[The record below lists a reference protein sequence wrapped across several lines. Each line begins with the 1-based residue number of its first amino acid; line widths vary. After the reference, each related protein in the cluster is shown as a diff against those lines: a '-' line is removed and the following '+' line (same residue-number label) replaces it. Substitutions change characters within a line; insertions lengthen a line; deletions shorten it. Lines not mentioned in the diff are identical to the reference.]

1 MKFIDDRGRMFDN
14 QQDYLK
20 SQLKIAWENVVIGFK
35 ELFIKKPD
43 KNEEIVSEKV
53 PDIPVPEIESPVDDS
68 NTPDPD
74 DSNTPDPTT
83 STQSTL
89 IPETNFGTIGDS
101 MTLEEYKSITTS
113 ASTDRPV
120 ETIAYNGTLDDKSYS
135 KIEIDYAHECIKLL
149 DENGRTVASTPIDAD
164 LVRNTIDADLA
175 DAIFGDKPIP
185 ESISTNIESIPTT
198 NEQIQSGIDSNN
210 PPSTPVG

>member
-1 MKFIDDRGRMFDN
+1 MKFIDDHGRVFDN

-20 SQLKIAWENVVIGFK
+20 SQMKIAWENIAIGLK
-35 ELFIKKPD
+35 EIFVKKTD
-43 KNEEIVSEKV
+43 KIEETNPEEV
-53 PDIPVPEIESPVDDS
+53 PTIPEPEIESPVDDS
-68 NTPDPD
+68 NTPDP
-74 DSNTPDPTT
+74 T
-83 STQSTL
+83 STQPTL
-89 IPETNFGTIGDS
+89 LQGSYQFGTNGDS
-101 MTLEEYKSITTS
+101 MTLEEYKSISTS
-113 ASTDRPV
+113 AYTDKPV
-120 ETIAYNGTLDDKSYS
+120 ETIAYNGTLNDKSYS

-198 NEQIQSGIDSNN
+198 DEKIQSGIDPNN
-210 PPSTPVG
+210 PPSGPVG

>member
-1 MKFIDDRGRMFDN
+1 MKFIDDRGRVFDN

-43 KNEEIVSEKV
+43 KNEEIVSEEV

-68 NTPDPD
+68 NAPDPG
-74 DSNTPDPTT
+74 TP
-83 STQSTL
+83 TQPTL
-89 IPETNFGTIGDS
+89 IPEMQFGTIGDS
-101 MTLEEYKSITTS
+101 MTLEEYNSITTS

-120 ETIAYNGTLDDKSYS
+120 ETIAYNGTLNDKSYS

-198 NEQIQSGIDSNN
+198 DEQIQSGIDSNN
-210 PPSTPVG
+210 PPSAPVG

>member
-1 MKFIDDRGRMFDN
+1 MKFIDDRGRVFDN

-53 PDIPVPEIESPVDDS
+53 PDIPVPEIESPV
-68 NTPDPD
+68 D

>member
-1 MKFIDDRGRMFDN
+1 MKFIDDRGRVFDN

-53 PDIPVPEIESPVDDS
+53 PDIPVPEIESPV
-68 NTPDPD
+68 N

-120 ETIAYNGTLDDKSYS
+120 ETIAYNGTLNDKSYS

>member
-1 MKFIDDRGRMFDN
+1 MKFIDDQGRVFDN

-43 KNEEIVSEKV
+43 KNEEIVSERI
-53 PDIPVPEIESPVDDS
+53 PDIPEPVVDDS
-68 NTPDPD
+68 NIPDPV
-74 DSNTPDPTT
+74 TC
-83 STQSTL
+83 TQSTL
-89 IPETNFGTIGDS
+89 IPEAQFGTIGDS

-120 ETIAYNGTLDDKSYS
+120 ETIAYNGTLNDKSYS

-198 NEQIQSGIDSNN
+198 DEQIQSGIDPTN
-210 PPSTPVG
+210 PPSAPVG

>member
-43 KNEEIVSEKV
+43 KNEEIVSEEV

-68 NTPDPD
+68 NAPDPA
-74 DSNTPDPTT
+74 T
-83 STQSTL
+83 STRSTL
-89 IPETNFGTIGDS
+89 IPETQFGTIGDS

-120 ETIAYNGTLDDKSYS
+120 ETIAYNGTLNDKSYS

>member
-1 MKFIDDRGRMFDN
+1 MKFIDDHGRVFDN

-20 SQLKIAWENVVIGFK
+20 SQMKIAWENIAIGLK
-35 ELFIKKPD
+35 EIFVKKTD
-43 KNEEIVSEKV
+43 KIEETNPEEV
-53 PDIPVPEIESPVDDS
+53 PAISNHEIESPVDDS
-68 NTPDPD
+68 NTPD
-74 DSNTPDPTT
+74 STSAQPTLLQG
-83 STQSTL
+83 SYQ
-89 IPETNFGTIGDS
+89 FGTVGDS
-101 MTLEEYKSITTS
+101 MTLEEYKSISTS
-113 ASTDRPV
+113 AYTDKPV
-120 ETIAYNGTLDDKSYS
+120 ETIAYNGTLNDKSYS

-198 NEQIQSGIDSNN
+198 DEKIQSGIDPNN
-210 PPSTPVG
+210 PPSGPVG

>member
-1 MKFIDDRGRMFDN
+1 MKFIDDQGRVFDN

-20 SQLKIAWENVVIGFK
+20 SQMKIAWENVVIGFK
-35 ELFIKKPD
+35 ELFARKPD
-43 KNEEIVSEKV
+43 KIEETVPEEV
-53 PDIPVPEIESPVDDS
+53 PDIPIDDS
-68 NTPDPD
+68 NTP
-74 DSNTPDPTT
+74 NPT
-83 STQSTL
+83 SIQPTL
-89 IPETNFGTIGDS
+89 IPEFGTTGDS
-101 MTLEEYKSITTS
+101 MTLEEYKSITNS

-120 ETIAYNGTLDDKSYS
+120 ETIAYNGTLNDKSYS

-185 ESISTNIESIPTT
+185 ESISTNIQSIPTT
-198 NEQIQSGIDSNN
+198 DEKIQSGIDPNN
-210 PPSTPVG
+210 PPSAPVG

>member
-1 MKFIDDRGRMFDN
+1 MKFIDDQGRVFDN

-20 SQLKIAWENVVIGFK
+20 SQVKIAWENVVIGFK
-35 ELFIKKPD
+35 ELFVKKPD
-43 KNEEIVSEKV
+43 KIEETNHEEV
-53 PDIPVPEIESPVDDS
+53 PDIPKPEIESPVNDF
-68 NTPDPD
+68 NIPNPTPI
-74 DSNTPDPTT
+74 
-83 STQSTL
+83 QHTL
-89 IPETNFGTIGDS
+89 QFGTTGDS
-101 MTLEEYKSITTS
+101 MTLEEYKSITNS

-120 ETIAYNGTLDDKSYS
+120 ETIAYNGTLNNKSYS

-185 ESISTNIESIPTT
+185 ESISTNIQSIPTT
-198 NEQIQSGIDSNN
+198 DEKIQSGIDPNN
-210 PPSTPVG
+210 PPSAPVG

>member
-20 SQLKIAWENVVIGFK
+20 SQLKIAWENVVLGFK

-53 PDIPVPEIESPVDDS
+53 PDIPEPEIELTVNDF
-68 NTPDPD
+68 NA
-74 DSNTPDPTT
+74 PDPTT

-89 IPETNFGTIGDS
+89 IPETQFGTIGDS

-120 ETIAYNGTLDDKSYS
+120 ETIAYNGTLNDKSYS

>member
-1 MKFIDDRGRMFDN
+1 MKFIDDRGRVFDN

-20 SQLKIAWENVVIGFK
+20 SQMKIAWENIAIGLK
-35 ELFIKKPD
+35 EIFVKKTD
-43 KNEEIVSEKV
+43 KIEETNPEEV
-53 PDIPVPEIESPVDDS
+53 PDIPIEDS
-68 NTPDPD
+68 NAPDIPVE
-74 DSNTPDPTT
+74 DSITPDPT
-83 STQSTL
+83 SIQPTL
-89 IPETNFGTIGDS
+89 LQGSYQFGTIGDS
-101 MTLEEYKSITTS
+101 MTLEEYKSISNS
-113 ASTDRPV
+113 ASTDKPV
-120 ETIAYNGTLDDKSYS
+120 ETIAYNGTLNDKSYS

-198 NEQIQSGIDSNN
+198 DEKIQSGIDPNN
-210 PPSTPVG
+210 PPSGPVG

>member
-1 MKFIDDRGRMFDN
+1 MKFIDDQGRVFDN

-43 KNEEIVSEKV
+43 KNEEIVSEEV
-53 PDIPVPEIESPVDDS
+53 PDIPVPEIESPVNDS
-68 NTPDPD
+68 NAPDPA
-74 DSNTPDPTT
+74 T

-89 IPETNFGTIGDS
+89 IPETQFGTIGDS

-120 ETIAYNGTLDDKSYS
+120 ETIAYNGTLNDKSYS

>member
-1 MKFIDDRGRMFDN
+1 MKFIDDQGRVFDN

-20 SQLKIAWENVVIGFK
+20 SQMKIAWENVVIGFK
-35 ELFIKKPD
+35 ELFVKKTD
-43 KNEEIVSEKV
+43 KKEET
-53 PDIPVPEIESPVDDS
+53 VPEEVPASPIDDS
-68 NTPDPD
+68 NTPDIPVE
-74 DSNTPDPTT
+74 DSNIPNPDAPI
-83 STQSTL
+83 QSTL
-89 IPETNFGTIGDS
+89 IPELQFGTIGDS
-101 MTLEEYKSITTS
+101 MTLEEYNSITTS
-113 ASTDRPV
+113 ASTGKPV
-120 ETIAYNGTLDDKSYS
+120 ETIAYNGTLNDKSYS

-198 NEQIQSGIDSNN
+198 DEKIQSGIDPNN
-210 PPSTPVG
+210 PPSAPVG

>member
-1 MKFIDDRGRMFDN
+1 MKFIDDQGRVFDN

-20 SQLKIAWENVVIGFK
+20 SQMKIAWENVVIGFK
-35 ELFIKKPD
+35 ELFIKKTD
-43 KNEEIVSEKV
+43 KIEETVPEEV
-53 PDIPVPEIESPVDDS
+53 PDIPKPEIDPPVDDS
-68 NTPDPD
+68 NIP
-74 DSNTPDPTT
+74 NPT
-83 STQSTL
+83 SIQ
-89 IPETNFGTIGDS
+89 FGTTGDS
-101 MTLEEYKSITTS
+101 MTLEEYKSITSS

-120 ETIAYNGTLDDKSYS
+120 ETIAYNGTLNNKSYS

-198 NEQIQSGIDSNN
+198 DEKLQSGIDSNN
-210 PPSTPVG
+210 PPSAPVG

>member
-1 MKFIDDRGRMFDN
+1 MKFIDDQGRVFDN

-20 SQLKIAWENVVIGFK
+20 SQMKIAWENVVIGFK
-35 ELFIKKPD
+35 ELFVKKTD
-43 KNEEIVSEKV
+43 KKEET
-53 PDIPVPEIESPVDDS
+53 VPEEVPASPIDDS
-68 NTPDPD
+68 NTPDIPVE
-74 DSNTPDPTT
+74 DSNIPNPDAPI
-83 STQSTL
+83 QSTL
-89 IPETNFGTIGDS
+89 IPELQFGTTSDS
-101 MTLEEYKSITTS
+101 MTLEEYNSITTS
-113 ASTDRPV
+113 ASTGKPV
-120 ETIAYNGTLDDKSYS
+120 ETIAYNETLNDKSYS

-198 NEQIQSGIDSNN
+198 DEKIQSGIDPNN
-210 PPSTPVG
+210 PPSAPVG

>member
-1 MKFIDDRGRMFDN
+1 MKFIDDQGRVFDN

-20 SQLKIAWENVVIGFK
+20 SQMKIAWENVVIGFK
-35 ELFIKKPD
+35 ELFIKNTD
-43 KNEEIVSEKV
+43 KIEETVPEEV
-53 PDIPVPEIESPVDDS
+53 PDIPKPEIDPPVDDS
-68 NTPDPD
+68 NIP
-74 DSNTPDPTT
+74 NPT
-83 STQSTL
+83 SIQ
-89 IPETNFGTIGDS
+89 FGTTGDS
-101 MTLEEYKSITTS
+101 MTLEEYKSITSS

-120 ETIAYNGTLDDKSYS
+120 ETIAYNGTLNNKSYS

-198 NEQIQSGIDSNN
+198 DEKLQSGIDSNN
-210 PPSTPVG
+210 PPSAPVG

>member
-1 MKFIDDRGRMFDN
+1 MKFIDDQGRVFDN

-20 SQLKIAWENVVIGFK
+20 SQMKIAWDNVVIGFK
-35 ELFIKKPD
+35 ELFVKKTD
-43 KNEEIVSEKV
+43 KIEETVPEEV
-53 PDIPVPEIESPVDDS
+53 PDIPIDDS
-68 NTPDPD
+68 NTPDIPVE
-74 DSNTPDPTT
+74 DSNIPKPDAPI
-83 STQSTL
+83 QSTL
-89 IPETNFGTIGDS
+89 LPELQFGTTGDS

-113 ASTDRPV
+113 ASTDRPI
-120 ETIAYNGTLDDKSYS
+120 ETIAYNGTLNDKSYS

-198 NEQIQSGIDSNN
+198 DEKIQSGIDPNN
-210 PPSTPVG
+210 PPSGPVG

>member
-1 MKFIDDRGRMFDN
+1 MKFIDDQGRVFDN

-20 SQLKIAWENVVIGFK
+20 SQMKIAWENVVIGFK
-35 ELFIKKPD
+35 ELFIKKTD
-43 KNEEIVSEKV
+43 KIEETVPEEV
-53 PDIPVPEIESPVDDS
+53 PDIPKPEIDPPVDDS
-68 NTPDPD
+68 NIP
-74 DSNTPDPTT
+74 NPT
-83 STQSTL
+83 SIQ
-89 IPETNFGTIGDS
+89 FGTTGDS
-101 MTLEEYKSITTS
+101 MTLEEYKSITSS

-120 ETIAYNGTLDDKSYS
+120 ETIAYNGTLNNKSYS

-198 NEQIQSGIDSNN
+198 DEKLQSGIDPNN
-210 PPSTPVG
+210 PPSAPVG

>member
-1 MKFIDDRGRMFDN
+1 MKFIDDHGRVFDN

-20 SQLKIAWENVVIGFK
+20 SQMKIALNNIAIGFK
-35 ELFIKKPD
+35 ELFAKKTD
-43 KNEEIVSEKV
+43 KIEETVPEEV
-53 PDIPVPEIESPVDDS
+53 PDIPKPEIESPVDDLNIS
-68 NTPDPD
+68 KPTPIQ
-74 DSNTPDPTT
+74 PTL
-83 STQSTL
+83 Q
-89 IPETNFGTIGDS
+89 FGTTGDS
-101 MTLEEYKSITTS
+101 MTLEEYKSITSS
-113 ASTDRPV
+113 ASTGKPV
-120 ETIAYNGTLDDKSYS
+120 ETIAYNGTLNDKSYS

-198 NEQIQSGIDSNN
+198 DEKIQSGIDPND

>member
-1 MKFIDDRGRMFDN
+1 MKFIDDQGRVFDN

-35 ELFIKKPD
+35 ELFTNKTN
-43 KNEEIVSEKV
+43 KNEEIVSEQI
-53 PDIPVPEIESPVDDS
+53 PDIPEPEIESPVDDS

-120 ETIAYNGTLDDKSYS
+120 ETIAYNGTLSDKSYS

-175 DAIFGDKPIP
+175 DAIFGDEPIP

-198 NEQIQSGIDSNN
+198 NEQIQSGIDPNN
-210 PPSTPVG
+210 PPSAPVG

>member
-1 MKFIDDRGRMFDN
+1 MKFIDDQGRVFDN

-20 SQLKIAWENVVIGFK
+20 SQMKIAWDNVVIGFK
-35 ELFIKKPD
+35 ELFVKKAD
-43 KNEEIVSEKV
+43 KIEETVPEEV
-53 PDIPVPEIESPVDDS
+53 PDIPKPEIDPPIDDS
-68 NTPDPD
+68 NI
-74 DSNTPDPTT
+74 PDPT
-83 STQSTL
+83 SIQPTL
-89 IPETNFGTIGDS
+89 QFGTTGDS
-101 MTLEEYKSITTS
+101 MTLEEYKSITNS

-120 ETIAYNGTLDDKSYS
+120 ETIAYNGTLNDKSYS

-185 ESISTNIESIPTT
+185 ESISTNIQSIPTT
-198 NEQIQSGIDSNN
+198 DEKIQSGIDPNN
-210 PPSTPVG
+210 PPSAPVG

>member
-1 MKFIDDRGRMFDN
+1 MKFIDDQGRVFDN

-20 SQLKIAWENVVIGFK
+20 SQMKIALNNITIGFK
-35 ELFIKKPD
+35 ELFAKKTD
-43 KNEEIVSEKV
+43 KKEET
-53 PDIPVPEIESPVDDS
+53 VPEEVPASPIDDS
-68 NTPDPD
+68 NTPDIPVE
-74 DSNTPDPTT
+74 DSNIPKPDAPI
-83 STQSTL
+83 QPTL
-89 IPETNFGTIGDS
+89 IPESAQFGTIGDS
-101 MTLEEYKSITTS
+101 MTLEEYKSITNS

-120 ETIAYNGTLDDKSYS
+120 ETIAYNGTLNDKSYS

-175 DAIFGDKPIP
+175 DAIFGDSPIP

-198 NEQIQSGIDSNN
+198 DEKIQSGIDPNN
-210 PPSTPVG
+210 PPSAPVG

>member
-1 MKFIDDRGRMFDN
+1 MKFIDDRGRVFDN

-20 SQLKIAWENVVIGFK
+20 SQMKIAWENIAIGLK
-35 ELFIKKPD
+35 EIFIKKTD
-43 KNEEIVSEKV
+43 KIEETNPEEV
-53 PDIPVPEIESPVDDS
+53 PDIPEPEIESPVDDS
-68 NTPDPD
+68 NTPDP
-74 DSNTPDPTT
+74 T
-83 STQSTL
+83 STQPTL
-89 IPETNFGTIGDS
+89 LQGSYQFGTVGDS
-101 MTLEEYKSITTS
+101 MTLEEYKSITNS
-113 ASTDRPV
+113 AYTDKPV
-120 ETIAYNGTLDDKSYS
+120 ETIAYNGTLNDKSYS

-198 NEQIQSGIDSNN
+198 DEKIQSGIDPNN
-210 PPSTPVG
+210 PSSGPVG

>member
-1 MKFIDDRGRMFDN
+1 MKFIDDRGRVFDN

-20 SQLKIAWENVVIGFK
+20 SQMKIACENIVIGLK
-35 ELFIKKPD
+35 EIFVKKTD
-43 KNEEIVSEKV
+43 KIEETNPEEV
-53 PDIPVPEIESPVDDS
+53 PAISLEDS
-68 NTPDPD
+68 NA
-74 DSNTPDPTT
+74 PDPT
-83 STQSTL
+83 STQPTL
-89 IPETNFGTIGDS
+89 LQGSYQFGTIGDS

-120 ETIAYNGTLDDKSYS
+120 ETIAYNGTLNDKSYS

-198 NEQIQSGIDSNN
+198 DEKIQSGVDPNN
-210 PPSTPVG
+210 PPSGPVG

>member
-1 MKFIDDRGRMFDN
+1 MKFIDDQGRVFDN

-20 SQLKIAWENVVIGFK
+20 SQMKIAWDNVVIGFK
-35 ELFIKKPD
+35 ELFAKKTD
-43 KNEEIVSEKV
+43 KKEET
-53 PDIPVPEIESPVDDS
+53 VPEEVPASPIDDS
-68 NTPDPD
+68 NTPDIPVE
-74 DSNTPDPTT
+74 DSNIPNPDAPI
-83 STQSTL
+83 QSTL
-89 IPETNFGTIGDS
+89 IPELQFGTTGDS
-101 MTLEEYKSITTS
+101 MTLEEYNSITTS
-113 ASTDRPV
+113 ASTGKPV
-120 ETIAYNGTLDDKSYS
+120 ETIAYNGTLNDKSYS

-198 NEQIQSGIDSNN
+198 DEKIQSGIDPNN
-210 PPSTPVG
+210 PPSAPVG

>member
-1 MKFIDDRGRMFDN
+1 MKFIDDQGRVFDN

-20 SQLKIAWENVVIGFK
+20 SQMKIAWDNVVIGFK
-35 ELFIKKPD
+35 ELFIKKTD
-43 KNEEIVSEKV
+43 KIEET
-53 PDIPVPEIESPVDDS
+53 VPEEVPASPIDDS
-68 NTPDPD
+68 NTPDIPVE
-74 DSNTPDPTT
+74 DSNIPNPDAPI
-83 STQSTL
+83 QSTL
-89 IPETNFGTIGDS
+89 IPESAQFGTIGDS
-101 MTLEEYKSITTS
+101 MTLEEYKSITNS

-120 ETIAYNGTLDDKSYS
+120 ETIAYNGTLNDKSYS

-185 ESISTNIESIPTT
+185 ESISTNIQSIPTT
-198 NEQIQSGIDSNN
+198 DEKIQSGIDPIN
-210 PPSTPVG
+210 PPSGPVG

>member
-1 MKFIDDRGRMFDN
+1 MKFIDDQGRVFDN

-20 SQLKIAWENVVIGFK
+20 SQLKIAWDNVVIGFK
-35 ELFIKKPD
+35 ELFVKKAD
-43 KNEEIVSEKV
+43 RIEETNPEEV
-53 PDIPVPEIESPVDDS
+53 PDIPVDDS
-68 NTPDPD
+68 NTPDIPVE
-74 DSNTPDPTT
+74 DSNIPNPDAPIQPTLLPDL
-83 STQSTL
+83 Q
-89 IPETNFGTIGDS
+89 FGTTGDS
-101 MTLEEYKSITTS
+101 MTLEEYQSITTS
-113 ASTDRPV
+113 ASTDKPV
-120 ETIAYNGTLDDKSYS
+120 ETIAYNGTLNDKSYS

-198 NEQIQSGIDSNN
+198 DEKIQSGIDPNN

>member
-1 MKFIDDRGRMFDN
+1 MKFIDDRGRVFDN

-53 PDIPVPEIESPVDDS
+53 PDIPVPEIESPVDNS
-68 NTPDPD
+68 NAPDPA
-74 DSNTPDPTT
+74 T

-89 IPETNFGTIGDS
+89 IPETQFGSLGDS
-101 MTLEEYKSITTS
+101 MTLEEYNSITTS

-120 ETIAYNGTLDDKSYS
+120 ETIAYNGTLNDKSYS

-210 PPSTPVG
+210 PPSAPVG

>member
-1 MKFIDDRGRMFDN
+1 MKFIDDHGRVFDN

-20 SQLKIAWENVVIGFK
+20 SQLKIAWENVVIGFR

-53 PDIPVPEIESPVDDS
+53 PDIPVPEIESPVDNS
-68 NTPDPD
+68 NAPDPG
-74 DSNTPDPTT
+74 TP
-83 STQSTL
+83 TQPTL
-89 IPETNFGTIGDS
+89 IPETQFGTIGDS

-120 ETIAYNGTLDDKSYS
+120 ETIAYNGTLNDKSYS

-198 NEQIQSGIDSNN
+198 DEKLQSGIDSNN
-210 PPSTPVG
+210 PPSAPVG